1 MALIQAKS
9 DAVKRQLEQ
18 AGAAIDRQKAG
29 NDLVSAGISRQISL
43 IDAQS
48 KVSATVGEARQAQ
61 LKAAVDRAGEAV
73 EGFKKL
79 QDKNLGANQK
89 QVIQSQVNQL
99 GGGAND
105 PIALVRNKQAAEA
118 EADREKLVNL
128 QRVQAAEKQTEQ
140 LKLKQ
145 AEITARNNVLDAQR
159 ANITAK
165 IAENE
170 QRTALLKAE
179 KTGDQNEIDNAKQ
192 ALSLAQQNVEITGA
206 QIGNAKQNAA
216 AQSQVGQL
224 GLQALDIKQSSDQ
237 KALQE
242 ENARNG
248 RSRARE
254 LAETADAAGQKLAI
268 DPAGGASQIGFGN
281 DSLPSITPLQ
291 EAQALT
297 PANNI
302 QALGGTLSDA
312 INQLGDRLSNS
323 MSRPNLTVSS
333 PQPINDAAKISADL
347 SKSAVGDAGL

>member
-1 MALIQAKS
+1 
-9 DAVKRQLEQ
+9 
-18 AGAAIDRQKAG
+18 
-29 NDLVSAGISRQISL
+29 
-43 IDAQS
+43 
-48 KVSATVGEARQAQ
+48 
-61 LKAAVDRAGEAV
+61 
-73 EGFKKL
+73 
-79 QDKNLGANQK
+79 
-89 QVIQSQVNQL
+89 
-99 GGGAND
+99 
-105 PIALVRNKQAAEA
+105 
-118 EADREKLVNL
+118 
-128 QRVQAAEKQTEQ
+128 VQAAEKQTEQ

-159 ANITAK
+159 ANITAR

-216 AQSQVGQL
+216 AQSQVGRL

-237 KALQE
+237 KALLE
-242 ENARNG
+242 ENAKNG

-254 LAETADAAGQKLAI
+254 LAETADAAGKRIGI
-268 DPAGGASQIGFGN
+268 DATGGVSQVGFGGTN
-281 DSLPSITPLQ
+281 DLPSISPVQ
-291 EAQALT
+291 EAQSLS

-302 QALGGTLSDA
+302 QALGGTLADA
-312 INQLGDRLSNS
+312 IDKLGDRLSNS